1 MPVYGKH
8 NNVNIHKK
16 RLIFMHFAILII
28 SLALI
33 FDFYNGM
40 NDAANSIAT
49 VVSTRVLTPIQ
60 AVIWAAFFNFIA
72 AFMFGVSV
80 ATTIG
85 KGIVDVNI
93 VDNFVIFSGLI
104 GAIILTATATHFG
117 LPISVSHSIIGGY
130 GGAGLAKA
138 GFDAIIISG
147 YTKVIVFIFLA
158 PILGFIFALLFSTAT
173 LWIVRYKSPYK
184 VDMYFR
190 KFQLIS
196 AALFSLS
203 HGSNDAQKTIGI
215 ITVVLFTNGLIGA
228 SFHIPFWVIIMSY
241 SVIAL
246 GTLIGGWKVI
256 RTLGM
261 RVTKLTPFGGFSA
274 ETSAGLTIIFATIF
288 GIPVSTTHTITGSII
303 GVGTTKRFS
312 AVRWGVARNI
322 LWAWILTIP
331 LSAVFAM
338 ATYYVSLYI
347 YNSF

>member
-1 MPVYGKH
+1 
-8 NNVNIHKK
+8 
-16 RLIFMHFAILII
+16 MHFAILII

-138 GFDAIIISG
+138 GFDAIIVSG

-173 LWIVRYKSPYK
+173 LWIVRYRSPYK

-228 SFHIPFWVIIMSY
+228 SFHVPFWVILMSY

-338 ATYYVSLYI
+338 ATYYISIYI
-347 YNSF
+347 YTSIF